1 MKISNN
7 WLKQFLKTN
16 LSIEEISVLLTDL
29 GLEVEATQ
37 HFESIKGGLKGVV
50 VGEVLSCE
58 KHPNADRLK
67 ITEVKIG
74 DEEVVPIVCGAPNVA
89 KGQKVL
95 VAMVGSSL
103 SMENGTSLKISKSK
117 IRGEVSMGMIC
128 AEDELGLG
136 ESHDGIM
143 ILDKSLNPGTEAATL
158 FELEEDYVFEIGL
171 TPNRADAMSHM
182 GVARD
187 LKAIC
192 MLKKIPF
199 EWTIPETSL
208 FYVDNNKSLIPINV
222 KDSIKC
228 SQYYGLTISGITVAP
243 SPTWLQNRLKSIGIG
258 PINNVVDVT
267 NYILHDLGQPLHAF
281 DSQKIKKEIIIK
293 TCSDKTSFTTLD
305 GVKRELDSEDLMICD
320 SEKPLC
326 IAGIFGGVDSSISEQ
341 TTSIFLE
348 SAYFDPISI
357 RKSAKHHSLNTDASF
372 RFERGVDPEIQVTA
386 LKRAAI
392 MIKDIAG
399 GEITSDIQYFSKS
412 PKEPFQIFLSF
423 DVLKRT
429 IGETIEQEDLNTIL
443 NSLEIIINN
452 VSETGIGMTIPRYR
466 VDVTRP
472 ADVVEEILRIYG
484 YNNLKD
490 KPLQY
495 EANPAY
501 TWKSSHKLEVA
512 LANKLTGHGYM
523 EIINNSL
530 TSPKFSADFYAPVTL
545 VNPLGKELSL
555 MRQTLIYSALEVISF
570 NLNRQNKNLK
580 LFEFGSI
587 YGKTNDAFIE
597 AKRLSI
603 SLVGNALESNWEI
616 MKSPSNFFYGKGVI
630 QDFLA
635 TIGFENLK
643 WREITNPHF
652 EESFQITFK
661 EKIMGVF
668 GMVTKKIRDS
678 FGIDQEVYIAELNW
692 DLLTE
697 MSYANPLRYEEV
709 PKFPLV
715 RRDFALLLDDSI
727 SFEKLRLS
735 ALKTDCKILKEI
747 NLFDVYE
754 GKNIEK
760 GKKSYG
766 LSFIFLDKNKTL
778 TDKQVDKVMNKLQN
792 NFEKDFG
799 AQLR

>member
-208 FYVDNNKSLIPINV
+208 FHVDNNQSLIPIDV

-326 IAGIFGGVDSSISEQ
+326 IAGIFGGFDSSISEQ

-399 GEITSDIQYFSKS
+399 GEITSDIQDFSKS

>member
-103 SMENGTSLKISKSK
+103 SMQNGTSLKISKSK

-136 ESHDGIM
+136 ESHEGIM
-143 ILDKSLNPGTEAATL
+143 ILDKSLNPGTEAASL

-208 FYVDNNKSLIPINV
+208 FHVDNNQSLIPIDV

-267 NYILHDLGQPLHAF
+267 NYILHDFGQPLHAF

-399 GEITSDIQYFSKS
+399 GEITSDIQDFSKS

-452 VSETGIGMTIPRYR
+452 ISETGIGMTIPRYR

-635 TIGFENLK
+635 SIGFENLK

-754 GKNIEK
+754 GENIEK